1 MNKTEFSQAL
11 RRALG
16 KLPSYEV
23 EQSIAFYE
31 EMIADRMEDGMREEE
46 AVAALGPVEA
56 IAAQIIA
63 ETPPIPKAIAKAN
76 TGSRTL
82 NVVLLVVFSPL
93 WVPVV
98 LVLALAV
105 FMVYLSIW
113 MVIVA
118 LWTTVAVLILC
129 APIGFFLLAWCL
141 ANGYPLTG
149 LFQLGAGLA
158 GLGPGAVRLV
168 RRAGRQQGPRQPDR
182 HVRPV
187 GEEPLREAGT
197 VPTSRRRPAMSRSR
211 KVVLVL
217 ATVLLVGGSALSLFA
232 FAKAGFSLQNLSTTR
247 DWVSSTR
254 TLPSEA
260 EAPHTALV
268 VHDGCQSIRLEPTD
282 DDAFQVEYWTNERRS
297 VSLTDQDGVLTIE
310 GTDEQRDG
318 FVRFEFMSFQ
328 RGMTVVKV
336 PRSFTGSIL
345 VETGVG
351 DVEAAGFA
359 GLSSVSLAS
368 SSGSVHATRIE
379 AQDVSLSSNVGG
391 IHAADVQAARVNA
404 SLESGS
410 ITMADVTATETLT
423 SRTSIGDQ
431 DLRQVS
437 APILDVRTSSGA
449 VHAAD
454 VAGDNLVL
462 RNVRGRHRGHGRR
475 RRKRLPGGSRLVG
488 GRRER
493 AARVGR
499 RGQTRAGA
507 RFHWRRLDRLRGG
520 RRV

>member
-31 EMIADRMEDGMREEE
+31 EMIADRMEDGMREDE

-158 GLGPGAVRLV
+158 ASGLGLFAWFG
-168 RRAGRQQGPRQPDR
+168 
-182 HVRPV
+182 
-187 GEEPLREAGT
+187 
-197 VPTSRRRPAMSRSR
+197 
-211 KVVLVL
+211 VL
-217 ATVLLVGGSALSLFA
+217 AASKGL
-232 FAKAGFSLQNLSTTR
+232 
-247 DWVSSTR
+247 
-254 TLPSEA
+254 
-260 EAPHTALV
+260 
-268 VHDGCQSIRLEPTD
+268 
-282 DDAFQVEYWTNERRS
+282 
-297 VSLTDQDGVLTIE
+297 VSLTGTFGRWVKSRFVKPDGSNK
-310 GTDEQRDG
+310 Q
-318 FVRFEFMSFQ
+318 
-328 RGMTVVKV
+328 K
-336 PRSFTGSIL
+336 
-345 VETGVG
+345 
-351 DVEAAGFA
+351 EA
-359 GLSSVSLAS
+359 
-368 SSGSVHATRIE
+368 
-379 AQDVSLSSNVGG
+379 
-391 IHAADVQAARVNA
+391 
-404 SLESGS
+404 
-410 ITMADVTATETLT
+410 
-423 SRTSIGDQ
+423 
-431 DLRQVS
+431 
-437 APILDVRTSSGA
+437 
-449 VHAAD
+449 
-454 VAGDNLVL
+454 
-462 RNVRGRHRGHGRR
+462 RH
-475 RRKRLPGGSRLVG
+475 V
-488 GRRER
+488 
-493 AARVGR
+493 
-499 RGQTRAGA
+499 
-507 RFHWRRLDRLRGG
+507 
-520 RRV
+520 